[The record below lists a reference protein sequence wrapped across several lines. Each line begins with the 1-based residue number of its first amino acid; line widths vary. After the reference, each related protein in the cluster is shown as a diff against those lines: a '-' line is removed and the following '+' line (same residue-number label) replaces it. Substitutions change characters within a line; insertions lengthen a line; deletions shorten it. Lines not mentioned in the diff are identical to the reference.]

1 MEVMPM
7 WKILARGAALLV
19 VSAASMAADNTAPA
33 NAAPAAGND
42 AHSKWQL
49 IEGYCYKCH
58 NTDDWAGGVAFDT
71 MSADSVGQEG
81 KVWEAA
87 IKKLKGG
94 LMPPPGAKQL
104 PDSKTAASLVN
115 WLETSLD
122 SAQATPFTGN
132 VPLRRLNRREYANAI
147 HDLLGLDIDPATY
160 LPQDP
165 VDDGFDTIAV
175 QLQMTP
181 TFMDQA
187 VNAARALALIAVG
200 DPKSVPLE
208 TTYGYV
214 PNMILSLAARPNDGS
229 GSQRKYKDGMPFGTR
244 GGMSVEHNFPADGDY
259 VLTIGDMVLGR
270 TVPNMEFDNTVIALL
285 DGKEFWRTHL
295 GGEEEHRSVDQK
307 LDDSIAKINARLKDI
322 HFTATAGQHTV
333 AVTFLRR
340 SYAEDDGRTMQ
351 YSAGD
356 DRRGANPLDGGQHR
370 VQAVHA
376 FQIKGPVKITG
387 MSDSVSRQKI
397 FICRPANAGEE
408 AACAKK
414 IVTNLATHAFRRPVT
429 DEDLAPLMRFYE
441 RTSKTDGFEAGV
453 RESLAAILTSPMFLY
468 RAEATAD
475 DGARALTDLELAS
488 RLSFVLWSSLPDDAL
503 LAAATKG
510 ELSKPEVLKAQVHRM
525 MADPRAESL
534 TRDFAFQW
542 LNIAKM
548 DTINPS
554 GQLFGYASG
563 VYDVRPALKKEL
575 ELFMDS
581 ILRSDRSVVDLLTAD
596 HTFMNEQIAMLYGI
610 NDIKGNGFRRVTL
623 KDPNRFGLL
632 GKGAVLMTT
641 ANPNRTAPVL
651 RGAWIMERLL
661 GTPPAQPPPNVP
673 DLNDAKAAGN
683 RPTTTREKTEIHR
696 RNPACATCHA
706 VMDPLGFAL
715 ENFDTVGGF
724 HTVDAQTRQPIDTAA
739 VMPDGTKLS
748 GPADL
753 HRALAARGDQLAQI
767 IAEKLMVYAVGRHI
781 DYRDMPTIRRIV
793 RDAKANNYTFESIV
807 FGVVNS
813 DAFRRRAPAAPA
825 PVTRTAQVANNSS
838 SVPAVVTA
846 Q

>member
-581 ILRSDRSVVDLLTAD
+581 ILRSDRSVVDLITAD
-596 HTFMNEQIAMLYGI
+596 HTFMNEQVAMLYGI